1 VRSVHTITYTPAD
14 FASDIHSHIYGKTLP
29 RFLTHVHTPVTNI
42 SHPNPRTVPGDQF
55 QPYLHLPTICT
66 CSLAVDNNGEYHM
79 KKKTWQVLPL
89 SLASRFAEADQV
101 RIPTRGARIIK
112 GRAGGGT
119 ARSRDP
125 VRGRRCFHL
134 LTWTTLKDSIQMS
147 QTPRGTYQCL
157 LHTNSIILHG
167 CRFFAQIWR
176 R

>member
-1 VRSVHTITYTPAD
+1 MLGTGAFSSHNYIHT
-14 FASDIHSHIYGKTLP
+14 SRLRLRHSFP